1 MAKYEMLAEHKNIV
15 KFYRAWEEDR
25 ILYIQMELCE
35 LRYKCFHTDGV
46 VRRGRYQV
54 IYYADRDDGDHDGHL

>member
-1 MAKYEMLAEHKNIV
+1 MEEVAKYEMLMEHKNVV

-35 LRYKCFHTDGV
+35 LR
-46 VRRGRYQV
+46 
-54 IYYADRDDGDHDGHL
+54 